1 MRQRL
6 RSRHR
11 LRLRLGTLRQCFGK
25 CLRQRLLL
33 PLRLLRSRAVQ
44 AADAWP
50 TGALL
55 HPLERLHLDLIQLLL
70 LLLRLRLLLL
80 LLLLL
85 LLQLL
90 LLLRLLGLVLLHEE
104 GGVIRSSLD
113 GTRR

>member
-1 MRQRL
+1 M
-6 RSRHR
+6 
-11 LRLRLGTLRQCFGK
+11 
-25 CLRQRLLL
+25 
-33 PLRLLRSRAVQ
+33 
-44 AADAWP
+44 
-50 TGALL
+50 

-70 LLLRLRLLLL
+70 LLRLLLR
-80 LLLLL
+80 LLL